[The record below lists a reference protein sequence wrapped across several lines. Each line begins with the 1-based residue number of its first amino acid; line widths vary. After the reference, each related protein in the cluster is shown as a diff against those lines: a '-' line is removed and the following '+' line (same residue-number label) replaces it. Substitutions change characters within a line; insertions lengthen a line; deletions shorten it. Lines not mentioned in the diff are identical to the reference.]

1 MDIRYVSGFYIFET
15 TVKENFKKTF
25 YETPEVYTITN
36 GNHQMID
43 HILDKTYNCFCQGNG
58 VESFQIRD
66 AFNEKE
72 LAIDFCPTA
81 ISDDGY
87 KQIRRFADITYSGVY
102 NSNTNINKLNEF
114 NASLANF
121 KDDID
126 KSFGA
131 IYKIKA
137 KDTNLEV
144 CQENKDSIIYYGKDL
159 LYNADGTTN
168 LARIEL
174 VLGQQKTYDGEFGIS
189 TNSESYDLYGFNS
202 YHTDVKRGVV
212 LKKSNNGLFEITSQG
227 MRDYFKTLFKNN
239 IITQIIGKYDQFY
252 DVYILN
258 IKYNNNQF
266 VTWVYSD
273 RDNGWYGRVTFNPED
288 MIRINGLLFS
298 FKNGEIYQHNIVGNN
313 NTFYGVESPSK
324 FSFNFSQ
331 NPSDRKNFKT
341 IEIEGT
347 TPVEVILK
355 TDYDNG
361 YIHKDDFERKE
372 GVFYAYVRNSNG
384 TIDTSMLSCQGI
396 GNCAI
401 NGLNLEFSFDLD
413 SIISIGDEIRN
424 SNLELVGIVLEKSI
438 NSVTLDSV
446 NNLLNGDFVLCSKPQ
461 SIENQDLLGYYMKV
475 DCEFSSI
482 NAEEVYAVNSE
493 ISKSYS

>member
-1 MDIRYVSGFYIFET
+1 
-15 TVKENFKKTF
+15 
-25 YETPEVYTITN
+25 
-36 GNHQMID
+36 
-43 HILDKTYNCFCQGNG
+43 
-58 VESFQIRD
+58 
-66 AFNEKE
+66 
-72 LAIDFCPTA
+72 
-81 ISDDGY
+81 
-87 KQIRRFADITYSGVY
+87 
-102 NSNTNINKLNEF
+102 
-114 NASLANF
+114 
-121 KDDID
+121 
-126 KSFGA
+126 
-131 IYKIKA
+131 
-137 KDTNLEV
+137 
-144 CQENKDSIIYYGKDL
+144 
-159 LYNADGTTN
+159 
-168 LARIEL
+168 
-174 VLGQQKTYDGEFGIS
+174 
-189 TNSESYDLYGFNS
+189 
-202 YHTDVKRGVV
+202 
-212 LKKSNNGLFEITSQG
+212 